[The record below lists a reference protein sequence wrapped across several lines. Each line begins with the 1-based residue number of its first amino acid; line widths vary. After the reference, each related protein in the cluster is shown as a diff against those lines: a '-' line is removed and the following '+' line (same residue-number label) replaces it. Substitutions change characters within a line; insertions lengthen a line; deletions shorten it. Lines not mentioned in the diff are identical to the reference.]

1 VTTLALRPGTRLRS
15 AVCDVEVIVVRSSAG
30 ERDLRCGGE
39 PMKPMS
45 DASPRAGG
53 PGPGFDGGTLLGKRY
68 EDAGGSIELLC
79 TKPGPSALSVGERL
93 LTLKE
98 AKPLPASD

>member
-1 VTTLALRPGTRLRS
+1 
-15 AVCDVEVIVVRSSAG
+15 VEVIVVRASAG
-30 ERDLRCGGE
+30 ETDLRCGGK

-53 PGPGFDGGTLLGKRY
+53 PVPGFDGGTQLGKRY
-68 EDAGGSIELLC
+68 EDPDGRIELLC
-79 TKPGPSALSVGERL
+79 TKPGPSALSVGDQP
-93 LTLKE
+93 LTLKQ